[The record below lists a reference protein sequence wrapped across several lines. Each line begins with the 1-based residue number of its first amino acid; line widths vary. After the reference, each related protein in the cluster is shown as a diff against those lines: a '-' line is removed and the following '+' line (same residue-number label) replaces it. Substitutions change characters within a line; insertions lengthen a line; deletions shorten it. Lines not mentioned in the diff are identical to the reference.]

1 MTEIT
6 KAKEYLGSHK
16 ERGTWV
22 AWQRLDWDWWVVT
35 KNGFNPI
42 PFFEEGCGVITKKF
56 LKTKWLLG
64 RKKKIQAYSDFIEY
78 RIYPKKQRSGY

>member
-16 ERGTWV
+16 ERGCWV

-42 PFFEEGCGVITKKF
+42 PFFEKGHGIITKEF
-56 LKTKWLLG
+56 LKTAWRLG
-64 RKKKIQAYSDFIEY
+64 KKKKVQAYSDFIEY
-78 RIYPKKQRSGY
+78 RIYPK